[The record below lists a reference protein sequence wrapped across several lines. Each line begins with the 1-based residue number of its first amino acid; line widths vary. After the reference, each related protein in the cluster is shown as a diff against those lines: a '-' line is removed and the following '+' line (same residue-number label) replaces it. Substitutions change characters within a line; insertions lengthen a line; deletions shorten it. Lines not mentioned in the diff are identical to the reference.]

1 LEGSAQV
8 TELIPAYPNGTHVV
22 EVEVEPDSGVVQI
35 VRYTAIDD
43 VGRII
48 NPMIVD
54 GQTHGGIA
62 QGVGQAMM
70 ENGVYD
76 PESGQLIAGSFMD
89 YAMPRADQLLN
100 YDLEFNEVIA
110 PSTRFGVKGGG
121 EGGATGAPA
130 AVIGAIVDA
139 LSEFGIHH
147 IEMPATSEKVWRV
160 VQHARVD

>member
-1 LEGSAQV
+1 MC
-8 TELIPAYPNGTHVV
+8 IR
-22 EVEVEPDSGVVQI
+22 DS
-35 VRYTAIDD
+35 YTAIDD

-48 NPMIVD
+48 NPLIVD

-62 QGVGQAMM
+62 QGVGQALM
-70 ENGVYD
+70 ENGVYASD
-76 PESGQLIAGSFMD
+76 SGQLIAGSFMD
-89 YAMPRADQLLN
+89 YTMPRADDLLN

-139 LSEFGIHH
+139 LSEFNIRH
-147 IEMPATSEKVWRV
+147 IEMPATPERVWQAIRN
-160 VQHARVD
+160 ARDH